1 MAIRTYLL
9 VCLHGLLAVAL
20 FFIYDRQVEMRSRV
34 GLFVDRQ
41 LQVVDRLVVVLLL
54 LVVQHTQVEV
64 RLKVL
69 RVD

>member
-1 MAIRTYLL
+1 MAILTYLL